1 LHKRAKLPM
10 IAVLCL
16 VGLLYPILCPPTLA
30 AGDNIGRSLA
40 TCHLQAATYFG
51 GSDNE
56 QGWPSTPST
65 IDADGNIL
73 FAVTTSS
80 SDLASG
86 GFDLSYNGGGDVLIV
101 KMNAELTQV
110 LRATYLGGSASD
122 VPDAVSVDA
131 AGRVYVSGST
141 ASANFPTTTGAY
153 DITHGSAEDA
163 FVAVLS
169 ADLDTLLASTFIGGN
184 GSDMECVT
192 AVSADGSVFASFGT
206 ASTDLPT
213 SPGAIQT
220 SYNGGGGDLYIARL
234 NSDLTAALASTY
246 FGGNSIEFRSKLA
259 IDGDGDIYTTVSTFS
274 SNLPVSPGAYD
285 TQNNDGSIDAYI
297 AHISK
302 TLDAVLASTYVGGD
316 GTDWVYSIM
325 LGANED
331 VYITGHA
338 HSNWPVTHGCFDST
352 YGGGPEDGSDTYL
365 CRLNIDLTTLKA
377 STYLGGSG
385 WDWGVDLA
393 RDSQGFIYLVG
404 ETSSPDFPVTK
415 GAYDST
421 CCNVREIFLA
431 KFDSTMQTL
440 HISTFIG
447 GLGDDRWP
455 GVLVAGSDSVYV
467 IGYTTSAD
475 LKTTVGAY
483 DPSFNGS
490 GDLYII
496 EFSPQSPCDD
506 GDTDC
511 DGVAD
516 GADNCPSIA
525 NSNQQDSDN
534 DGKGNVCDNCPLIA
548 NPGQED
554 ADSDGIGNAC
564 DFICGDANSDGSV
577 DISDAV
583 YLISYIF
590 SGGSEPQPLLAGD
603 ANCDSAVDIAD
614 AVYLIAYIFTGGSAP
629 CAGCK

>member
-1 LHKRAKLPM
+1 VEVAVQKRDSLPI

-16 VGLLYPILCPPTLA
+16 VAMFLLPSTPA
-30 AGDNIGRSLA
+30 ASNTAKQSLDIYQ
-40 TCHLQAATYFG
+40 LQAATYFG
-51 GSDNE
+51 GSADE

-65 IDADGNIL
+65 VDAAGNIL
-73 FAVTTSS
+73 FAIVTGSS
-80 SDLASG
+80 SLASG

-101 KMNAELTQV
+101 KMNAELTQALKV
-110 LRATYLGGSASD
+110 TYLGGSGSD
-122 VPDAVSVDA
+122 VPDAISVDA
-131 AGRVYVSGST
+131 VGRVYVSGST
-141 ASANFPTTTGAY
+141 ASVNFPTTTGAY
-153 DITHGSAEDA
+153 DITHSSAEDA

-184 GSDMECVT
+184 GSDKECAT

-213 SPGAIQT
+213 SPGAIQA
-220 SYNGGGGDLYIARL
+220 SYNGGGGDLYIVRL
-234 NSDLTAALASTY
+234 NSGLTAALASTY

-285 TQNNDGSIDAYI
+285 THNNDGSIDAYI

-302 TLDAVLASTYVGGD
+302 TLDAVLASTYVGGN
-316 GTDWVYSIM
+316 GTDWAYSIM

-365 CRLNIDLTTLKA
+365 GRLSSDLTTLKA
-377 STYLGGSG
+377 STYFGGSG

-393 RDSQGFIYLVG
+393 LDSKGFVYIVG
-404 ETSSPDFPVTK
+404 ETSSPDFPITK

-421 CCNVREIFLA
+421 CCNIREMFLA

-440 HISTFIG
+440 HMSTLVG
-447 GLGDDRWP
+447 GSGDDRWP
-455 GVLVAGSDSVYV
+455 GVLLARNDSVYV

-475 LKTTVGAY
+475 LQTTTGAY

-490 GDLYII
+490 GDMYAIM
-496 EFSPQSPCDD
+496 FSLE
-506 GDTDC
+506 TYT
-511 DGVAD
+511 
-516 GADNCPSIA
+516 
-525 NSNQQDSDN
+525 
-534 DGKGNVCDNCPLIA
+534 
-548 NPGQED
+548 
-554 ADSDGIGNAC
+554 
-564 DFICGDANSDGSV
+564 CGDANSDGSV

-583 YLISYIF
+583 HLIAYIF
-590 SGGSEPQPLLAGD
+590 SGGQAPEPLLAGD
-603 ANCDSAVDIAD
+603 ANCDSTVDISD
-614 AVYLIAYIFTGGSAP
+614 VVYMIAYIFSGGAAP
-629 CAGCK
+629 CAGCT